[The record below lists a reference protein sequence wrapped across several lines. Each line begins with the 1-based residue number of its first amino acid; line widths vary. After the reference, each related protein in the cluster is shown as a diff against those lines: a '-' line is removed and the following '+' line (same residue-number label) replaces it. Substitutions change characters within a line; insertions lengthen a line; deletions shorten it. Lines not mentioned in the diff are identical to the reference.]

1 MNTPNLFWPVYKNL
15 EKELLTLSDYVHISD
30 DQANV
35 YSMHIAEL
43 IIRCAV
49 EIESI
54 SKELY
59 SLLSGNMS
67 PTDTNGNKHS
77 IAK

>member
-15 EKELLTLSDYVHISD
+15 EKELLTLSHYVHISD

-59 SLLSGNMS
+59 SLLGGNMS